1 MKMKMNIDDIKKKFI
16 AFHEQ
21 KGYLQRLDPS
31 HPMDFFVG
39 INEKGNDELVL
50 LTTIEPAQLKSS
62 TALEVEK
69 NVRKDGRWATQIASL
84 ESENQDIFA
93 SLCLDLVASSY
104 TAETEKK
111 GLDCVIKRFLAWQ
124 RLFANLKN
132 DLSKSV
138 LKGMIGELSFLIE
151 IAEKMG
157 SWNVALNGWQGPDGA
172 DRDFVFQTQW
182 YEIKSISTGKDKVT
196 ISSLNQLEDENEGC
210 LIVYNVDETS
220 NTDPCAITV
229 NELVKRIRDIL
240 ADSPVELQLFN
251 QKLVSL
257 GYISKQTYDSIFF
270 ALKDR
275 EIYAVD
281 NDFPKLI
288 TSSVPREIVSVRY
301 DISLAGIE
309 KWKRTEEEVWN

>member
-1 MKMKMNIDDIKKKFI
+1 MKMNIDDIKKKFI

-21 KGYLQRLDPS
+21 KGYLQRLDPN

-69 NVRKDGRWATQIASL
+69 NVRKDGRWATQIASV
-84 ESENQDIFA
+84 EPKNQDIFA

-104 TAETEKK
+104 NVESEKR
-111 GLDCVIKRFLAWQ
+111 GLECVIKRFLAWQ

-132 DLSKSV
+132 DLSMSV
-138 LKGMIGELSFLIE
+138 LKGMVGELSFLTY
-151 IAEKMG
+151 IADKTG
-157 SWNVALNGWQGPDGA
+157 SWNEALNGWQGPDGA
-172 DRDFVFQTQW
+172 DRDFVFQTNW
-182 YEIKSISTGKDKVT
+182 FEIKSISTGKDKIT
-196 ISSLNQLEDENEGC
+196 ISSLNQLEENNSGY
-210 LIVYNVDETS
+210 LVVYNVDETS
-220 NTDPCAITV
+220 YTDPYAVTV
-229 NELVKRIRDIL
+229 NGMVDNIRAILEEL
-240 ADSPVELQLFN
+240 PVELQLFN

-257 GYISKQTYDSIFF
+257 GYIPKQSYDSIFF
-270 ALKDR
+270 SQRGMDL
-275 EIYAVD
+275 YHVD
-281 NDFPKLI
+281 YDFPKL
-288 TSSVPREIVSVRY
+288 TTANVPSEIVAARY